1 MPEGAEAL
9 HPTGRAV
16 GAGLRAF
23 PLRPYLQIRPVGF
36 RNGLRLYSGYG
47 VSFFVKLLAPSRFSA
62 VGPLLPGK
70 ANLTLSMA
78 GLLVTVR
85 PQTNDLDLLA
95 HHEPEVVRW
104 LMVKPG
110 DVVVDVGA
118 HIGRYTLLAAR
129 AASRVVAVEPDPSN
143 FSVLRTNIRIN
154 GFSNVVALPLALSGE
169 PGRRQLH
176 LAGGSNR
183 GTSSLEPTWQGGIP
197 AEETCTPIEVDCDTL
212 DHLADSLALRSVD
225 WLKIDVEGH
234 EVAVLEGGQTTLA
247 NTKHLILEVTQGNE
261 EACRALI
268 EQAGLNFAIVEKGAP
283 TSNWLLVRGA

>member
-104 LMVKPG
+104 FRVKPG

-143 FSVLRTNIRIN
+143 FSVLSTNIRIN
-154 GFSNVVALPLALSGE
+154 GFSNVVALPLALSRD
-169 PGRRQLH
+169 PGRRQLYP
-176 LAGGSNR
+176 AGGSNR
-183 GTSSLEPTWQGGIP
+183 GTSSLEPACRGGIAIDWAP
-197 AEETCTPIEVDCDTL
+197 APVDVDCETL

-234 EVAVLEGGQTTLA
+234 EVAVLEGGQATLA
-247 NTKHLILEVTQGNE
+247 KTKHLILEVTQGNE
-261 EACRALI
+261 EACGALMK
-268 EQAGLNFAIVEKGAP
+268 EAGMTLISVERGSPA
-283 TSNWLLVRGA
+283 SNWFLEGKG